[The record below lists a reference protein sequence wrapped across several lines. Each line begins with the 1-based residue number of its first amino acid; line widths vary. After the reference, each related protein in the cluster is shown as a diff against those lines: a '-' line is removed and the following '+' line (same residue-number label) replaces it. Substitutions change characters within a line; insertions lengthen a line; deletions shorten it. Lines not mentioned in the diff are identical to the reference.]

1 MASRPRPKEV
11 ILGVIALAVIALG
24 VWASQ
29 PVYWWVMTKRQ
40 YYEIFYMGGRE
51 RGYQAVW
58 GRWGRQPGVAHGWG
72 RSYNVDSGVLRG
84 ESYHENG
91 LLLRETSWFH
101 DGEVIHQLDEAKS
114 RWAPPWLWGVTDHT
128 APSMPEW
135 MKDDELWQAA
145 LDAQE

>member
-1 MASRPRPKEV
+1 MTPPRRAKLV
-11 ILGVIALAVIALG
+11 LLVLAVAFVGLGVL
-24 VWASQ
+24 ASQ

-58 GRWGRQPGVAHGWG
+58 RWGRQPGVAHGWG

-114 RWAPPWLWGVTDHT
+114 RWAPPWWWGVTDQT
-128 APSMPEW
+128 EPTMPAW
-135 MKDDELWQAA
+135 MKDDEKWQAA
-145 LDAQE
+145 LAAQE